1 MRLKKQAAVVA
12 FHSQLSAILEKLMVL
27 AVEEIKEL
35 VFDLCEEISPE
46 KSHNEDLYEAKE
58 DRGESV
64 YHHSA
69 SFYVE
74 PQDEHNEP
82 PDQMGQTTSRED
94 ATEKHGSKQ
103 NYLKFPNAF
112 SNKVKETLS
121 TNCKF
126 EQAATTSTNPS
137 SSREEGECIHDESR
151 QTSFELPEDSKN
163 HLTDYS
169 SADETQCTTYED
181 VSTNQEDH
189 VRDVA
194 FHIKQEEETPGFETG
209 RNIDNYDSNVEQEI
223 NFDSF
228 DARPEEAM
236 TAPLNNAG
244 HMLDLPPFALPDQ
257 QMNAYIFSP
266 DKQYAGHS
274 EQSLPPSK
282 QVKKYECDFCNKTFC
297 YPSDLK
303 HHRLW
308 HTRERTHVCQICGK
322 AFITRSHLRRHEVM
336 HLDVQPSV
344 CQICGYKTSRMVY
357 LKEHMKTHN
366 KKMHQ

>member
-209 RNIDNYDSNVEQEI
+209 NCTRFQMQTGQMVTQVQPTVQESFLVNQASYNTSYNMAFASLDIPRPMFSNPFLHKNWNKPSNGNTQ
-223 NFDSF
+223 
-228 DARPEEAM
+228 
-236 TAPLNNAG
+236 
-244 HMLDLPPFALPDQ
+244 MLPQTNKVLFTCE
-257 QMNAYIFSP
+257 
-266 DKQYAGHS
+266 H
-274 EQSLPPSK
+274 
-282 QVKKYECDFCNKTFC
+282 CNKAYRF
-297 YPSDLK
+297 PSLLKAHYLK
-303 HHRLW
+303 HTQEKQLACRF
-308 HTRERTHVCQICGK
+308 CGK
-322 AFITRSHLRRHEVM
+322 PFKWEYSLRRHEK
-336 HLDVQPSV
+336 LY
-344 CQICGYKTSRMVY
+344 CGRY
-357 LKEHMKTHN
+357 
-366 KKMHQ
+366 